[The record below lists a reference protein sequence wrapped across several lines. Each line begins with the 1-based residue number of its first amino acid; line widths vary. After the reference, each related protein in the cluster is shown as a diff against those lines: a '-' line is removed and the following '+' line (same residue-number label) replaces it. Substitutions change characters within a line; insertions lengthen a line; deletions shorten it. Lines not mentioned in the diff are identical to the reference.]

1 MAKQVINTGSTP
13 NARDGDTLYSA
24 FNKVNANF
32 TEVYNQLTPYTAGT
46 GISVTDTVISV
57 AAGYTGQT
65 SITTVSDTTGVT
77 TGVWK
82 ATAISPQYGGTG
94 LTTTPIGAMVYGN
107 GTNPYGVIS
116 PSATDGGMLR
126 QDAEGAPY
134 WTTNIDGS
142 VQTIKVKQLSVQSA
156 VPAVN
161 DIELGEIVVN
171 TYDGKLFSKKNNGT
185 ESIFEIGSGAGERNR
200 VVPFSATL
208 VSVNPTTSTFHSL
221 LIDSGDYSFDRTM
234 VINFTNPNN
243 TQIVTKGTV
252 RVTATNNQIGEHFRI
267 TVAQDSSYY
276 QVYPHGS
283 ILEFDYTFMNTS
295 QYTNVVFITDTRF
308 VSSPSYPPARTIN
321 MNGAGTYE
329 VRDIA
334 NCTTLL
340 IYNSADTDPG
350 KFIVRLSNAVAGAR
364 VKIKVIGTVIDLDID
379 KANYPNAGAQ
389 TYTNLVTGAVT
400 GNSYEF
406 VHIDNGVWVNLD

>member
-32 TEVYNQLTPYTAGT
+32 TEVYTQLTPYTAGT
-46 GISVTDTVISV
+46 GISVTDKVISV

-107 GTNPYGVIS
+107 GTNTYGVIS

-185 ESIFEIGSGAGERNR
+185 ESIFEIGINHVTVATYAAIASAAISNPSIVIVTVDETNDNLRTHYFYDG
-200 VVPFSATL
+200 ATL
-208 VSVNPTTSTFHSL
+208 FWL
-221 LIDSGDYSFDRTM
+221 
-234 VINFTNPNN
+234 
-243 TQIVTKGTV
+243 
-252 RVTATNNQIGEHFRI
+252 
-267 TVAQDSSYY
+267 
-276 QVYPHGS
+276 
-283 ILEFDYTFMNTS
+283 
-295 QYTNVVFITDTRF
+295 
-308 VSSPSYPPARTIN
+308 PAV
-321 MNGAGTYE
+321 E
-329 VRDIA
+329 
-334 NCTTLL
+334 
-340 IYNSADTDPG
+340 
-350 KFIVRLSNAVAGAR
+350 AV
-364 VKIKVIGTVIDLDID
+364 
-379 KANYPNAGAQ
+379 
-389 TYTNLVTGAVT
+389 
-400 GNSYEF
+400 
-406 VHIDNGVWVNLD
+406 